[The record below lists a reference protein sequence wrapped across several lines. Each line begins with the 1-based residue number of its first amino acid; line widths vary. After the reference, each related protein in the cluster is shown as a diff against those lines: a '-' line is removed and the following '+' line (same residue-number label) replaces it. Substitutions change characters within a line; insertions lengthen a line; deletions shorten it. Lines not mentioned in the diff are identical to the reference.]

1 MRRYLTPAMVGAHL
15 LALVCVTVAG
25 LLGYWQLD
33 SWQAQRTA
41 EARDLTGATPVP
53 LDDVLGP
60 DDGFPGDEVGRPV
73 QVVGTWLPDQTVYVA
88 GRDRTD
94 DAAGDEPG
102 YWVLTPVTTTSGS
115 VLPVVR
121 GWTEQVGSAPAPTG
135 DDADLTAWLQPSEGP
150 GEPLDGDDAA
160 RGDVLGSVRTADLA
174 QRVSSDFYSGYAI
187 AQEPGGGLAAVTP
200 AQLPQPDR
208 FTGLRNLL
216 YALEWWVFGAF
227 AAFIWWRFVRDAG
240 EAARVAEATAAAAP
254 PERDTED
261 DPVGSRP

>member
-1 MRRYLTPAMVGAHL
+1 MVGAHL

-25 LLGYWQLD
+25 LLGYWQLE

-60 DDGFPGDEVGRPV
+60 DDGFPGADVGRPV
-73 QVVGTWLPDQTVYVA
+73 SVRGTWLPEQTVYVA
-88 GRDRTD
+88 DRDRTD
-94 DAAGDEPG
+94 GDAGGTGDEPG
-102 YWVLTPVTTTSGS
+102 YWVLTPVTTGTGS

-121 GWTEQVGSAPAPTG
+121 GWTAEVGSAPAPASPE
-135 DDADLTAWLQPSEGP
+135 ADLTAWLQPSEGP
-150 GEPLDGDDAA
+150 GVPLEAPDAA
-160 RGDVLGSVRTADLA
+160 REDVLASVRVADLA
-174 QRVSSDFYSGYAI
+174 QRVDADLYSGYAI
-187 AQEPGGGLAAVTP
+187 AQQPDGDLAAVTP

-240 EAARVAEATAAAAP
+240 EAARVAQASAAAP
-254 PERDTED
+254 AAGRDAED